1 MRLGC
6 HLAELGTADDGKDPE
21 VAADGG
27 DLVTVTACGVLSSS
41 NGHQNIRTSEKQS
54 FPRHSESFAM
64 GIGRYCLQFA
74 PMTCLMLGAIALPK
88 MPSRGPRQGCRSRC
102 LA

>member
-6 HLAELGTADDGKDPE
+6 HLAELGTVDDGKDPE

-41 NGHQNIRTSEKQS
+41 NGHQNIRTSEHQKIRTLENQKIRIPYVRVIS
-54 FPRHSESFAM
+54 
-64 GIGRYCLQFA
+64 
-74 PMTCLMLGAIALPK
+74 
-88 MPSRGPRQGCRSRC
+88 
-102 LA
+102 